1 MTVFL
6 SSTPPSL
13 SRQFHVHAADAIQ
26 STITKIQQMNTE
38 MHASTHRAMNTRRHM
53 RRPPAGPEFYY

>member
-6 SSTPPSL
+6 PSTPPSL

-38 MHASTHRAMNTRRHM
+38 MHAMNTRRHM